1 MDLAPIRG
9 TSMLQGLTASHLDEL
24 GAIAT
29 EQQALEGQRLFK
41 RGEVADT
48 FYIVMDGVFALTVA
62 LRRLDAPVE
71 LGVEEKRPGD
81 ALGWSALVAPHDS
94 TYSCYCTE
102 TGSVAAFPRN
112 QLEAQL
118 ESDPEL
124 ARRFLT
130 NLARTVGDRVR
141 ALQNLWI
148 DEIQQS
154 MARINYWTHE
164 KITSHISEA
173 LDAGRREH

>member
-9 TSMLQGLTASHLDEL
+9 TSMLEGLNTSHLDEL

-48 FYIVMDGVFALTVA
+48 FYIVMDGVFTLTVA

-94 TYSCYCTE
+94 TYSCFCTE
-102 TGSVAAFPRN
+102 PGSVAAFPRSP
-112 QLEAQL
+112 LEARL
-118 ESDPEL
+118 ASDPEF
-124 ARRFLT
+124 ARLFLT
-130 NLARTVGDRVR
+130 NLSRTVGNRVR
-141 ALQNLWI
+141 ALQKLWI
-148 DEIQQS
+148 EEIQQS
-154 MARINYWTHE
+154 MARVNYWTHD
-164 KITSHISEA
+164 KITSHINEA
-173 LDAGRREH
+173 LDTGRRGH

>member
-1 MDLAPIRG
+1 
-9 TSMLQGLTASHLDEL
+9 MLEGLSESHLGEL

-29 EQQALEGQRLFK
+29 ERHAHEGERLFK
-41 RGEVADT
+41 RGDVAET
-48 FYIVMDGVFALTVA
+48 FYVVVDGAFALTVA

-71 LGVEEKRPGD
+71 LGVEEKRAGD

-94 TYSCYCTE
+94 IYSCFCTE
-102 TGSVAAFPRN
+102 PGSVAAFPRE
-112 QLEAQL
+112 QLEARL
-118 ESDPEL
+118 ASDPEL

-130 NLARTVGDRVR
+130 NLSRTIGDRVR

-154 MARINYWTHE
+154 MSRVNHWTHE
-164 KITSHISEA
+164 AITSHVIEA
-173 LDAGRREH
+173 LETDRRHH

>member
-9 TSMLQGLTASHLDEL
+9 TSMLQGLTTSHLDEL
-24 GAIAT
+24 GSIAT

-41 RGEVADT
+41 RGEVADA
-48 FYIVMDGVFALTVA
+48 FYIVMDGVFTLTVA

-94 TYSCYCTE
+94 TYSCFCTE
-102 TGSVAAFPRN
+102 TGSVAAFPRKE
-112 QLEAQL
+112 LEAQL
-118 ESDPEL
+118 ASDPEL
-124 ARRFLT
+124 AHRFMT
-130 NLARTVGDRVR
+130 NLAQTVGDRVR

-148 DEIQQS
+148 EEIQQS
-154 MARINYWTHE
+154 MARVNYWTHD
-164 KITSHISEA
+164 KITSHVNDA
-173 LDAGRREH
+173 LDTDRREH